1 MSERETDVADTAGEA
16 GVMGEA
22 DAGGEASEAEAD
34 AGGETGVA
42 EVGAAGEP
50 GSADVARGVTRR
62 AQGEPVGTGPGDGGF
77 ITLDGVE
84 KVFQVRRRTGLLRSE
99 RREVRA
105 VDGISFRVVR
115 GEVVGYIGPNG
126 AGKSTTIKML
136 TGILTP
142 SGGRLRVA
150 GIDPSRERT
159 RLAHRIGVVFGQRT
173 TLWWDLPL
181 RDSYR
186 LMHRMYRIPDRRYR
200 ENLDRC
206 VELLDLG
213 ELLEV
218 PVRQL
223 SLGQRMR
230 GDIAAALLHDPEV
243 LYLDEPTIGLDVV
256 SKVKVRQF
264 LKDLNAERGTTVL
277 LTTHDLTDIEQ
288 LCSRVM
294 VIDHGRLM
302 YDGSLAGLHEVGESE
317 RMLVVDLER
326 ELPPIRL
333 ESEGAEGRPPV
344 RVVKVE
350 GPRQWLAFPAAASAA
365 PLVARIAAGYPLVD
379 LSVREPDIEA
389 VIARMYESAP

>member
-1 MSERETDVADTAGEA
+1 ML
-16 GVMGEA
+16 
-22 DAGGEASEAEAD
+22 
-34 AGGETGVA
+34 
-42 EVGAAGEP
+42 
-50 GSADVARGVTRR
+50 RR
-62 AQGEPVGTGPGDGGF
+62 
-77 ITLDGVE
+77 
-84 KVFQVRRRTGLLRSE
+84 E

-105 VDGISFRVVR
+105 VDGISFRVAR
-115 GEVVGYIGPNG
+115 GEMVGYIGPNG

-206 VELLDLG
+206 VELLDLAD
-213 ELLEV
+213 LLEV

-243 LYLDEPTIGLDVV
+243 LYLDEPTIGLDVI
-256 SKVKVRQF
+256 SKAKVRQF
-264 LKDLNAERGTTVL
+264 LKELNTERGTTVL

-288 LCSRVM
+288 LCNRVM

-302 YDGSLAGLHEVGESE
+302 YDGSLEGLHEVGESE
-317 RMLVVDLER
+317 RMLVVDLES
-326 ELPPIRL
+326 ELPR
-333 ESEGAEGRPPV
+333 SSWSRRGRAAVRRCGRSRWRARASGWRSPPPL
-344 RVVKVE
+344 RR
-350 GPRQWLAFPAAASAA
+350 PRWWRGSPRTTRWSTCRYGSRTSR
-365 PLVARIAAGYPLVD
+365 P
-379 LSVREPDIEA
+379 
-389 VIARMYESAP
+389 